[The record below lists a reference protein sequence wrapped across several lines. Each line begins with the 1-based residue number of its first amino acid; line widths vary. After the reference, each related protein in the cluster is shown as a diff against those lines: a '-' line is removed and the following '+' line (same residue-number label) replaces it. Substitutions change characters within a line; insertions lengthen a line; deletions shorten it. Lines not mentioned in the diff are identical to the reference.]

1 MDIYFFG
8 KLRMSQDMTTI
19 GTIATITTV
28 TIRLRVLPCE
38 RLCKEFY
45 LD

>member
-1 MDIYFFG
+1 MDSYFFG
-8 KLRMSQDMTTI
+8 KLRMPQDITTT

-28 TIRLRVLPCE
+28 TIRLGVLPSD
-38 RLCKEFY
+38 RLCKDFY